1 MISPHIVN
9 AVREGRV
16 LLLQRIGSLRHMA
29 DIVDEISRK
38 EKYLCPFAPGPV
50 NLAGKIGITE
60 IGANVGIRHLGC
72 LISLKGRRK
81 SFHIDIQM
89 LHLLAGI
96 AVHGAIYAYPA
107 RQKKDTESQPA
118 AYLQQP
124 LGHGKE
130 GQDKKAGQGYDF
142 CHHEPAGQISHIE
155 GPKSQSLIASGIPE
169 EIAG

>member
-38 EKYLCPFAPGPV
+38 EKHLCPFAPGPV
-50 NLAGKIGITE
+50 NFAGKVSIPE

-72 LISLKGRRK
+72 LVSLKSRRK
-81 SFHIDIQM
+81 TFHIDIQM
-89 LHLLAGI
+89 LHLLTGI
-96 AVHGAIYAYPA
+96 AVHGAVQACPGC
-107 RQKKDTESQPA
+107 QKKDTESQPA
-118 AYLQQP
+118 SPLQKP
-124 LGHGKE
+124 LGHGQK
-130 GQDKKAGQGYDF
+130 GQDKQAGQGYDF

-169 EIAG
+169 EIGG

>member
-1 MISPHIVN
+1 
-9 AVREGRV
+9 
-16 LLLQRIGSLRHMA
+16 MA
-29 DIVDEISRK
+29 DIIDEISRK
-38 EKYLCPFAPGPV
+38 EKYLCPFVPGPV
-50 NLAGKIGITE
+50 NFAGKVGIPE
-60 IGANVGIRHLGC
+60 IGANVGIRHLGR
-72 LISLKGRRK
+72 LVSLKGRRK

-96 AVHGAIYAYPA
+96 AVDGAIQAYPT

-118 AYLQQP
+118 SSLQKP
-124 LGHGKE
+124 PGHGQK
-130 GQDKKAGQGYDF
+130 GQDEQAGKGYDF